1 MVIPAGAYPDTFGNN
16 QAKTERAPR
25 NAMTF
30 KSTATSFK
38 VRIDLFNN
46 LNLIRVVVCAKFLVI
61 LIEIFLH
68 LIQFMVENINSC
80 KPMIIKNY

>member
-16 QAKTERAPR
+16 QAKTDRAPR

-38 VRIDLFNN
+38 VRIDLF
-46 LNLIRVVVCAKFLVI
+46 
-61 LIEIFLH
+61 
-68 LIQFMVENINSC
+68 
-80 KPMIIKNY
+80 II